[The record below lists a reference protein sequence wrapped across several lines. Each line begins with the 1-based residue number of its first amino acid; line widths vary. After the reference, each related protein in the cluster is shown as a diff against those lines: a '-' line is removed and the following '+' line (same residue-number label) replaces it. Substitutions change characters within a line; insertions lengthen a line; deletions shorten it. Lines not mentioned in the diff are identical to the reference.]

1 MYDCKIICKLGSGHA
16 LLSTSLHLMLELI
29 IDPSGVRNEWCPKL
43 ILWADWN
50 RFLRK
55 LFPLSQQICLAVGH
69 VSKNGLKTVSTFLG
83 SKATTRGYERQ
94 KNNDFHEVSTH
105 ASTIFYCLSSLERNA
120 ENKKVYTGTKTIS
133 DKASIHT
140 RDDKALF
147 FLVTH

>member
-1 MYDCKIICKLGSGHA
+1 
-16 LLSTSLHLMLELI
+16 MLELI

-94 KNNDFHEVSTH
+94 KNNDFHEVSTY